1 MQKEHNTK
9 NSAETT
15 LYKRIFSYGLSFR
28 PAGTDLHRHFLRTAG
43 FRGFFQSAFGGLCG
57 LGAVSLTSM
66 FGAVLLT
73 PNLFTVCVSVLLGLP
88 GVIGMLFLRLIL
100 VAA

>member
-1 MQKEHNTK
+1 MNLLWALLLGVICL
-9 NSAETT
+9 SAVSV
-15 LYKRIFSYGLSFR
+15 I
-28 PAGTDLHRHFLRTAG
+28 LRTAG

-66 FGAVLLT
+66 FGAVLWT
-73 PNLFTVCVSVLLGLP
+73 PNLFTGCVSVLLGLP

>member
-1 MQKEHNTK
+1 MNLLWALLAAIVCLFVV
-9 NSAETT
+9 S
-15 LYKRIFSYGLSFR
+15 LI
-28 PAGTDLHRHFLRTAG
+28 LRASG
-43 FRGFFQSAFGGLCG
+43 VRGFFQSAFGGLCG
-57 LGAVSLTSM
+57 LGAVSLSSM

-73 PNLFTVCVSVLLGLP
+73 PNLFTVSVSVLLGLP